1 MRVKVLLALA
11 IASVLLFCSAGMAA
25 ASGVDSSLGIPTAE
39 QLTAAANNEIDCF
52 GFPDLSG
59 VDTVAADIG
68 LVGEVDA
75 VGLDSPICGVC
86 GECPPCKCVETTTV
100 IPGPKV
106 NLGCPL
112 VIIDTV
118 PVNLVSPIIKPV
130 FPAINL
136 APQAVVTLPEVT
148 TTLNCF
154 DIACQPCTSI
164 NECPTAT
171 PTARPTARPTAK
183 PR

>member
-25 ASGVDSSLGIPTAE
+25 ASSYDSCLGIPTAA

-59 VDTVAADIG
+59 VDDLAFDEIGSVDCIDDVA
-68 LVGEVDA
+68 
-75 VGLDSPICGVC
+75 LDDPICGVC
-86 GECPPCKCVETTTV
+86 GECGGCDCIETTTV

-112 VIIDTV
+112 ITTFPV
-118 PVNLVSPIIKPV
+118 PVNLVSPTIAPV
-130 FPAINL
+130 FPTIDI
-136 APQAVVTLPEVT
+136 APQVCLGLPQVT
-148 TTLNCF
+148 TKLNCF
-154 DIACQPCTSI
+154 DIACSPVTSI
-164 NECPTAT
+164 NECPVCEVDC
-171 PTARPTARPTAK
+171 
-183 PR
+183 

>member
-1 MRVKVLLALA
+1 MRVKFLIALA
-11 IASVLLFCSAGMAA
+11 IASVLLFCSMGIAA
-25 ASGVDSSLGIPTAE
+25 ATTISGVPTAE
-39 QLTAAANNEIDCF
+39 QLTAAANNDINCF
-52 GFPDLSG
+52 GFPDLG
-59 VDTVAADIG
+59 TVEAINADVG
-68 LVGEVDA
+68 LVGEVDEVA
-75 VGLDSPICGVC
+75 LDSPICGVC
-86 GECPPCKCVETTTV
+86 GEIPPRDCVEKTTV

-112 VIIDTV
+112 VIVDTV

-136 APQAVVTLPEVT
+136 APQAKVTLPEVT

-164 NECPTAT
+164 NECPTVK
-171 PTARPTARPTAK
+171 PTARPTAK
-183 PR
+183 AR